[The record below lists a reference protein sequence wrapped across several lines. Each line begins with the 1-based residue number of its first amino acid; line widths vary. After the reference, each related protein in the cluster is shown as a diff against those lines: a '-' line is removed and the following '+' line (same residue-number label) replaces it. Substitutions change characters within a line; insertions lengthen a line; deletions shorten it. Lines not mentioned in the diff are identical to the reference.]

1 MPGTA
6 RWRCNSKGNRG
17 VGRQTPARI
26 EAAIESHHGVAKA
39 GGQAVDHV
47 TDTDRH
53 AAIAEA
59 GKDVQKVTLPDLLP
73 IESHD
78 SIAGRW
84 PASGLPRPGWPQPD
98 ADSLNSSE
106 KRRLGKA
113 CGRTCRIR

>member
-53 AAIAEA
+53 AAIADA
-59 GKDVQKVTLPDLLP
+59 GKDVLKVTLPDLLT

-78 SIAGRW
+78 SIAARW
-84 PASGLPRPGWPQPD
+84 PSSGLPRPGLPQ
-98 ADSLNSSE
+98 ADGE
-106 KRRLGKA
+106 GMTAGKHVWKR
-113 CGRTCRIR
+113 